1 VLDIIEI
8 EQVGTEHAERPRILL
23 VEDDSTLRGYLTD
36 CLEVAGYEVIATHDG
51 VEGWRAFEL
60 RSPHVVVV
68 DLDLPVMSGFRLL
81 QLMRRET
88 RAGGRPVPV
97 IVTTGYDLQEVH
109 DLAIEVR
116 PEVYLKKPF
125 TAHELIA
132 NIDHL
137 LARPPKP
144 SS

>member
-1 VLDIIEI
+1 MLDIIED
-8 EQVGTEHAERPRILL
+8 EQVGREHSERARILL
-23 VEDDSTLRGYLTD
+23 VEDDPTLRGYLTD
-36 CLEVAGYEVIATHDG
+36 CLEVAGYEVTAAHNG

-68 DLDLPVMSGFRLL
+68 DLDLPIMSGFRLL
-81 QLMRRET
+81 QLMRRER
-88 RAGGRPVPV
+88 RADGRPVPV

-132 NIDHL
+132 SIDHL
-137 LARPPKP
+137 LSRQPKP
-144 SS
+144 